1 MKILDRYLTKQ
12 FLTVLFFSLVA
23 LAVIFILVNLIEQ
36 IDYFIDRK
44 AKFTDVTEYYLF
56 SLPEILALVIPV
68 AMLLSTL
75 FSIGVL
81 SKNHEITA
89 LKSSGNSLYRI
100 LAPLYILALIISI
113 WVVLFKGYVVPYANQ
128 KKVEIKKIK
137 FEKIRSAEQ
146 AQIIDLFVQG
156 EGGWIF
162 HFKIYDTKLKQGV
175 DALFQRFEGEKLM
188 EWIEAQNVT
197 WKDPGWFLEKGRLRV
212 FEDTSIQTEK
222 YETFSSWVRY
232 DLKAKPELFSRE
244 QKTPDQMNL
253 KELASYLKLKKKSG
267 RDVTKELVDM
277 YVLLSFSLLNFIIVL
292 FGAPL
297 AAHPRRSGLAFNFGV
312 TVIVGF
318 IYYILFKIG
327 QSLGYNQKLPPWLSA
342 WGGNIIFGIL
352 GLGVLFKARK

>member
-1 MKILDRYLTKQ
+1 MKILDRYLISQ
-12 FLTVLFFSLVA
+12 FLKVLFFSLLA
-23 LAVIFILVNLIEQ
+23 LSVIFILVNLIEQ

-44 AKFTDVTEYYLF
+44 AKFPDVAGYYLY
-56 SLPEILALVIPV
+56 SLPEVLALVIPV

-75 FSIGVL
+75 FSIGIL

-100 LAPLYILALIISI
+100 LTPLYILALVISI
-113 WVVLFKGYVVPYANQ
+113 LVILFKGYVVPYANQ
-128 KKVEIKKIK
+128 KKVEIKKTK
-137 FEKIRSAEQ
+137 FEKIRSPEQ

-162 HFKIYDTKLKQGV
+162 HFKIYDTKLKKGT
-175 DALFQRFEGEKLM
+175 DGLFQRFEGEKLV
-188 EWIEAQNVT
+188 EWVEAQNVV
-197 WKDPGWFLEKGRLRV
+197 WKNPGWLLEEGRVRV
-212 FEDTSIQTEK
+212 FEEISRQSEK
-222 YETFSSWVRY
+222 YQTFDSWVRY

-253 KELASYLKLKKKSG
+253 KELSGYIKLRQKSG
-267 RDVTKELVDM
+267 KDVTRELVNM
-277 YVLLSFSLLNFIIVL
+277 YVLFSFSLLNFIIVL

>member
-1 MKILDRYLTKQ
+1 MKILDRYLISQ
-12 FLTVLFFSLVA
+12 FLKVLFSSLLA

-36 IDYFIDRK
+36 IDYFIDHK
-44 AKFTDVTEYYLF
+44 AKFVDVTQYYLY
-56 SLPEILALVIPV
+56 SLPEVLALVIPV

-75 FSIGVL
+75 FSIGIL

-100 LAPLYILALIISI
+100 LAPLYILAVAISI
-113 WVVLFKGYVVPYANQ
+113 LVILFKGYVVPHANQ
-128 KKVEIKKIK
+128 KKVAIKKIK
-137 FEKIRSAEQ
+137 FEKIYSPEQ
-146 AQIIDLFVQG
+146 AQIIDLFAQG

-175 DALFQRFEGEKLM
+175 DALFQRFEDEKLV
-188 EWIEAQNVT
+188 EWLEAQNVV
-197 WKDPGWFLEKGRLRV
+197 WKDPGWLLEKGRVRV
-212 FEDTSIQTEK
+212 FEDTSFQAEK

-253 KELASYLKLKKKSG
+253 KELSSYIKLRQKSG
-267 RDVTKELVDM
+267 KDVTREQVNM
-277 YVLLSFSLLNFIIVL
+277 YVLFSFSLLNFIIVL

>member
-1 MKILDRYLTKQ
+1 MKILDRYLISQ
-12 FLTVLFFSLVA
+12 FLKVLLFSLVA
-23 LAVIFILVNLIEQ
+23 LSIIFILVNLIEQ
-36 IDYFIDRK
+36 IDYFIDRN
-44 AKFTDVTEYYLF
+44 AKFTDVTEYYLY
-56 SLPEILALVIPV
+56 SLPEVLALVIPV

-89 LKSSGNSLYRI
+89 LKSSGSSLYRI
-100 LAPLYILALIISI
+100 LTPLYILALIISI
-113 WVVLFKGYVVPYANQ
+113 LVVLFKGYVVPYATQ
-128 KKVEIKKIK
+128 KKAEIKRTK

-156 EGGWIF
+156 DGGWIF

-175 DALFQRFEGEKLM
+175 DALFQRFEDEKLV
-188 EWIEAQNVT
+188 EWLEAQNVV
-197 WKDPGWFLEKGRLRV
+197 WKGPGWLLEKGRVRV
-212 FEDTSIQTEK
+212 FEDTSFQAEK

-244 QKTPDQMNL
+244 QKTPDQMDL
-253 KELASYLKLKKKSG
+253 KELSSYLKLKQKSG
-267 RDVTKELVDM
+267 KDVTKELVDM
-277 YVLLSFSLLNFIIVL
+277 YVLFSFSVLNFIIVL

-342 WGGNIIFGIL
+342 WGGNFIFGIL
-352 GLGVLFKARK
+352 GLGILFKARK

>member
-1 MKILDRYLTKQ
+1 MKILDRYLIRQ
-12 FLTVLFFSLVA
+12 FLLVLFFSLAA
-23 LAVIFILVNLIEQ
+23 LSIIFILVNLIEH

-44 AKFTDVTEYYLF
+44 ANFITVLTYYLYF
-56 SLPEILALVIPV
+56 TPEVLTLVIPV

-81 SKNHEITA
+81 SKYNEITA
-89 LKSSGNSLYRI
+89 LKSSGSSLYRI
-100 LAPLYILALIISI
+100 LTPVYILAFIISI
-113 WVVLFKGYVVPYANQ
+113 LVVLFKGYVVPYANQ
-128 KKVEIKKIK
+128 EKVEIKKIK
-137 FEKIRSAEQ
+137 FEKIRSAER

-156 EGGWIF
+156 DGGWIF

-175 DALFQRFEGEKLM
+175 DALFQRFEDKKLV
-188 EWIEAQNVT
+188 EWLEAQNVV
-197 WKDPGWFLEKGRLRV
+197 WKDPGWLLEKGRVRV
-212 FEDTSIQTEK
+212 FEDTSFQAEK

-253 KELASYLKLKKKSG
+253 KELSSYIKLRQKSG
-267 RDVTKELVDM
+267 KDVTREQVNM
-277 YVLLSFSLLNFIIVL
+277 YVLFSFSLLNFIIVL

-318 IYYILFKIG
+318 IYYSLFKIG